1 MKQQHICVN
10 APSVATRGSDDDD
23 DDNIDENDDDDY
35 DDYSDDD
42 KYLTLTCTADKCLDS
57 LYSAY
62 SSLRRNS
69 GSLFFFINSSP
80 LTLSSMV
87 T

>member
-1 MKQQHICVN
+1 M
-10 APSVATRGSDDDD
+10 RGNDDD
-23 DDNIDENDDDDY
+23 DDNIDGDDD
-35 DDYSDDD
+35 SEV